1 MKISAISSS
10 GRRALAVCLA
20 AGLALSACSKEEE
33 TQKGETSTSTT
44 TSQADAKKSEDKDKK
59 KAEEKKAE
67 EKKAAEKKK
76 AEEEKKAEAEKKQ
89 AKAKKEEAKKAQA
102 AKQAQQEQAKE
113 QPQAPG
119 GAPAQGNAGNDEKE
133 IRDLVMGMNAHVN
146 NPHAYMNYR
155 RDNACQR
162 VRNEV
167 GDGAFDEAA
176 NNLAGTGLN
185 LIPRIDSINSV
196 KVNGNT
202 ARVETTASAQG
213 QAQPAPID
221 LVKEGGRWK
230 FCG

>member
-1 MKISAISSS
+1 MKISAIPSS

-33 TQKGETSTSTT
+33 TQKNEKSTSTT

-59 KAEEKKAE
+59 KTEDKKAEEKAAEEKKAE
-67 EKKAAEKKK
+67 EKK
-76 AEEEKKAEAEKKQ
+76 KAEAEKKQ
-89 AKAKKEEAKKAQA
+89 AEAKEAEA
-102 AKQAQQEQAKE
+102 AKQNQQEQAKE
-113 QPQAPG
+113 QPKAPG
-119 GAPAQGNAGNDEKE
+119 AAPAQGNAANDEKE
-133 IRDLVMGMNAHVN
+133 IRDLVMGMNTHVN

-185 LIPRIDSINSV
+185 LIPRIDNINSV
-196 KVNGNT
+196 QVNGNT

-213 QAQPAPID
+213 QSQPAPID

>member
-1 MKISAISSS
+1 MKISAVSSS

-33 TQKGETSTSTT
+33 ASKDEKSTSTT

-59 KAEEKKAE
+59 KTEDKKAEEKAAEEKKAE
-67 EKKAAEKKK
+67 EKK
-76 AEEEKKAEAEKKQ
+76 KAEAEKKE
-89 AKAKKEEAKKAQA
+89 AEAKEAEA
-102 AKQAQQEQAKE
+102 AKQNQQEQAKE
-113 QPQAPG
+113 QPKAPG
-119 GAPAQGNAGNDEKE
+119 AAPAQGNAANDEKE
-133 IRDLVMGMNAHVN
+133 IRDLVMGMNTHVN

-185 LIPRIDSINSV
+185 LIPRIDNINSV
-196 KVNGNT
+196 QVNGNT

-213 QAQPAPID
+213 QSQPAPID

>member
-1 MKISAISSS
+1 MKISAVSSS

-20 AGLALSACSKEEE
+20 AGLVLSACSKEEE
-33 TQKGETSTSTT
+33 ASKDEKSTSTT

-89 AKAKKEEAKKAQA
+89 AEAKKAEA
-102 AKQAQQEQAKE
+102 AKQAQQEQPKE
-113 QPQAPG
+113 QG

-196 KVNGNT
+196 QVNGNT

>member
-1 MKISAISSS
+1 MKISAVSSS

-33 TQKGETSTSTT
+33 TQKNEKSTSTT

-59 KAEEKKAE
+59 KTEDKKAEEKAAEEKKAE
-67 EKKAAEKKK
+67 EKK
-76 AEEEKKAEAEKKQ
+76 KAEAEKKQ
-89 AKAKKEEAKKAQA
+89 AEAKEAEA
-102 AKQAQQEQAKE
+102 AKQNQQEQAKE
-113 QPQAPG
+113 QPKAPG
-119 GAPAQGNAGNDEKE
+119 AAPAQGNAANDEKE
-133 IRDLVMGMNAHVN
+133 IRDLVMGMNTHVN

-185 LIPRIDSINSV
+185 LIPRIDNINSV
-196 KVNGNT
+196 QVNGNT

-213 QAQPAPID
+213 QSQPAPID

>member
-1 MKISAISSS
+1 MKISAVSSS

-20 AGLALSACSKEEE
+20 AGLVLSACSKEEE
-33 TQKGETSTSTT
+33 ASKDEKSTSTT

-89 AKAKKEEAKKAQA
+89 AEA

-113 QPQAPG
+113 QPKAPG

-185 LIPRIDSINSV
+185 LIPRIDNINSV
-196 KVNGNT
+196 QVNGNT

-213 QAQPAPID
+213 QSQPAPID

>member
-1 MKISAISSS
+1 MKISAVSSS
-10 GRRALAVCLA
+10 GRRALVVCLA
-20 AGLALSACSKEEE
+20 AGLVLSACSKEEE
-33 TQKGETSTSTT
+33 ASKDEKSTSTT
-44 TSQADAKKSEDKDKK
+44 TSQAGAKRSEDKDKK

-89 AKAKKEEAKKAQA
+89 AEAKRAEA

-113 QPQAPG
+113 QPKAPG

-185 LIPRIDSINSV
+185 LIPRIDNINSV
-196 KVNGNT
+196 QVNGNT

-213 QAQPAPID
+213 QSQPAPID

>member
-1 MKISAISSS
+1 MKISAVSSS

-33 TQKGETSTSTT
+33 PSKDEKSTSTT
-44 TSQADAKKSEDKDKK
+44 TSQADAKKSEDKDKDKK

-67 EKKAAEKKK
+67 EKKAEEKKK
-76 AEEEKKAEAEKKQ
+76 AEDEKKQAEAKKAEA
-89 AKAKKEEAKKAQA
+89 
-102 AKQAQQEQAKE
+102 AKQNQQEQAKE
-113 QPQAPG
+113 QPKAPG
-119 GAPAQGNAGNDEKE
+119 AAPAQGNAANDEKE
-133 IRDLVMGMNAHVN
+133 IRDLVMGMNTHVN

-196 KVNGNT
+196 QVNGNT

-213 QAQPAPID
+213 QSQPAPID

>member
-1 MKISAISSS
+1 MKISAVSSS

-33 TQKGETSTSTT
+33 TQKDEKSTSTT

-89 AKAKKEEAKKAQA
+89 AEAKQAEA
-102 AKQAQQEQAKE
+102 AKQDQQEQAKE
-113 QPQAPG
+113 QPKAPG

-133 IRDLVMGMNAHVN
+133 IRDLVMGMNTHVN

-185 LIPRIDSINSV
+185 LIPRIDNINSV
-196 KVNGNT
+196 QVNGNT

-213 QAQPAPID
+213 QSQPAPID

>member
-1 MKISAISSS
+1 MKISAVSSS

-20 AGLALSACSKEEE
+20 AGLVLSACSKEEE
-33 TQKGETSTSTT
+33 ASKDEKSTSTT
-44 TSQADAKKSEDKDKK
+44 TSQADAKKSEDKDKDKK

-67 EKKAAEKKK
+67 EKKAEEKKK
-76 AEEEKKAEAEKKQ
+76 AEDEKKQAEAKKAEA
-89 AKAKKEEAKKAQA
+89 
-102 AKQAQQEQAKE
+102 AKQNQQEQAKK
-113 QPQAPG
+113 QPKAPG
-119 GAPAQGNAGNDEKE
+119 AAPAQGNAANDEKE
-133 IRDLVMGMNAHVN
+133 IRDLVMGMNTHVN

-185 LIPRIDSINSV
+185 LIPRIDNINSV
-196 KVNGNT
+196 RVNGNT

-213 QAQPAPID
+213 QSQPAPID

>member
-1 MKISAISSS
+1 MKISAVSSS
-10 GRRALAVCLA
+10 GRRALVVCLA
-20 AGLALSACSKEEE
+20 AWLVLSACSKEEE
-33 TQKGETSTSTT
+33 TQKDEKSTSTT
-44 TSQADAKKSEDKDKK
+44 TSQAGAKRSEDKDKK

-89 AKAKKEEAKKAQA
+89 AEAKRAEA

-113 QPQAPG
+113 QPKAPG

>member
-1 MKISAISSS
+1 MKISAVSSS

-33 TQKGETSTSTT
+33 ASKDEKSTSTT
-44 TSQADAKKSEDKDKK
+44 TSQADAKKSEDKDKD
-59 KAEEKKAE
+59 

-89 AKAKKEEAKKAQA
+89 AEAKKAEA

-113 QPQAPG
+113 QSKAPG
-119 GAPAQGNAGNDEKE
+119 AAPAQGNAANDEKE
-133 IRDLVMGMNAHVN
+133 IRDLVMGMNTHVN

-196 KVNGNT
+196 QVNGNT

-213 QAQPAPID
+213 QSQPAPID

>member
-1 MKISAISSS
+1 M
-10 GRRALAVCLA
+10 VCLA

-33 TQKGETSTSTT
+33 SQKDEKSTSTT
-44 TSQADAKKSEDKDKK
+44 TSQADAKNSEDKDKK

-67 EKKAAEKKK
+67 EKKAEEKKK
-76 AEEEKKAEAEKKQ
+76 EEEKKKSESEKKRAESAERAEQERAKEQ
-89 AKAKKEEAKKAQA
+89 AKAPAD
-102 AKQAQQEQAKE
+102 
-113 QPQAPG
+113 APG
-119 GAPAQGNAGNDEKE
+119 QGNAANDEKE

-155 RDNACQR
+155 RDHACQR

-185 LIPRIDSINSV
+185 LIPRINNINSV
-196 KVNGNT
+196 QINGNT
-202 ARVETTASAQG
+202 ARVETTAGAQG
-213 QAQPAPID
+213 QSQPAPID

>member
-1 MKISAISSS
+1 MKISAVSSS

-20 AGLALSACSKEEE
+20 AGLVLSACSKEEE
-33 TQKGETSTSTT
+33 TQKDEKSTSTT

-59 KAEEKKAE
+59 KVEEKKAE
-67 EKKAAEKKK
+67 EKKAEEK
-76 AEEEKKAEAEKKQ
+76 KKAEAEKKQ

-119 GAPAQGNAGNDEKE
+119 GAPAQGNAANDEKE
-133 IRDLVMGMNAHVN
+133 IRDLVMGMNTHVN

-196 KVNGNT
+196 QVNGNT

-213 QAQPAPID
+213 QSQPAPID

>member
-1 MKISAISSS
+1 MKISAVSSS

-33 TQKGETSTSTT
+33 ASKDEKSTSTT
-44 TSQADAKKSEDKDKK
+44 TSQADAKKSEDKDKDK
-59 KAEEKKAE
+59 KKAEDKKAEEKAAEEKKAE
-67 EKKAAEKKK
+67 ER
-76 AEEEKKAEAEKKQ
+76 KKAEAEKKQ
-89 AKAKKEEAKKAQA
+89 AEAKEAEA
-102 AKQAQQEQAKE
+102 AKQNQQEQAKE
-113 QPQAPG
+113 QPKAPG
-119 GAPAQGNAGNDEKE
+119 AAPAQGNAANDEKE
-133 IRDLVMGMNAHVN
+133 IRDLVMGMNTHVN

-185 LIPRIDSINSV
+185 LIPRIDNINSV
-196 KVNGNT
+196 QVNGNT

-213 QAQPAPID
+213 QSQPAPID

>member
-33 TQKGETSTSTT
+33 TQKDEKSTSTT

-89 AKAKKEEAKKAQA
+89 AEAKRAEA

-113 QPQAPG
+113 QPKAPG

>member
-1 MKISAISSS
+1 MKISAVSSS

-20 AGLALSACSKEEE
+20 AGLVLSACSKEEE
-33 TQKGETSTSTT
+33 ASKDEKSTSTT
-44 TSQADAKKSEDKDKK
+44 TSQAGAKRSEDKDKK

-89 AKAKKEEAKKAQA
+89 AEAKKAEA
-102 AKQAQQEQAKE
+102 AKQAQQEQPKE
-113 QPQAPG
+113 QG

-196 KVNGNT
+196 QVNGNT

>member
-1 MKISAISSS
+1 MKISAVSSS
-10 GRRALAVCLA
+10 GRRALVVCLA
-20 AGLALSACSKEEE
+20 AGLVLSACSKEEE
-33 TQKGETSTSTT
+33 ASKDEKSTSTT
-44 TSQADAKKSEDKDKK
+44 TSQAGAKRSEDKDKK

-89 AKAKKEEAKKAQA
+89 AEAKRAEA

-113 QPQAPG
+113 QPKAPG

-185 LIPRIDSINSV
+185 LIPRIDNINSV
-196 KVNGNT
+196 QVNGNT

>member
-1 MKISAISSS
+1 MKISAVSSS

-33 TQKGETSTSTT
+33 ASKDEKSTSTT

-76 AEEEKKAEAEKKQ
+76 AEAEKKR
-89 AKAKKEEAKKAQA
+89 AEAKKAEA

-113 QPQAPG
+113 QPKAPG
-119 GAPAQGNAGNDEKE
+119 GAPAQGNAANDEKE

-185 LIPRIDSINSV
+185 LIPRIDNINSV
-196 KVNGNT
+196 QVNGNT

-213 QAQPAPID
+213 QSQPAPID
-221 LVKEGGRWK
+221 LVKEDGRWK

>member
-1 MKISAISSS
+1 M
-10 GRRALAVCLA
+10 VCLA

-33 TQKGETSTSTT
+33 SQKDEKSTSTT

-67 EKKAAEKKK
+67 EKKAEEKK
-76 AEEEKKAEAEKKQ
+76 EEEKKKSESEKKRAESAERAEQERAKEQ
-89 AKAKKEEAKKAQA
+89 AKAPAG
-102 AKQAQQEQAKE
+102 
-113 QPQAPG
+113 APG
-119 GAPAQGNAGNDEKE
+119 QGNAANDEKE

-155 RDNACQR
+155 RDHACQR

-185 LIPRIDSINSV
+185 LIPRINNINSV
-196 KVNGNT
+196 QINGNT
-202 ARVETTASAQG
+202 ARVETTAGAQG
-213 QAQPAPID
+213 QSQPAPID

>member
-59 KAEEKKAE
+59 KAEEKKA
-67 EKKAAEKKK
+67 AEKNK
-76 AEEEKKAEAEKKQ
+76 AEEKKKAEAEKKQ

>member
-1 MKISAISSS
+1 MKISAVSSS

-20 AGLALSACSKEEE
+20 AGLVLSACSKEEE
-33 TQKGETSTSTT
+33 ASKDEKSTSTT
-44 TSQADAKKSEDKDKK
+44 TSQADAKKSEDKDKDKK

-89 AKAKKEEAKKAQA
+89 AEAKKAEA
-102 AKQAQQEQAKE
+102 AKQAQQEQPKE
-113 QPQAPG
+113 QG

-196 KVNGNT
+196 QVNGNT

>member
-1 MKISAISSS
+1 MKISAVSSS
-10 GRRALAVCLA
+10 GRRALVVCLA
-20 AGLALSACSKEEE
+20 AGLVLSACSKEEE
-33 TQKGETSTSTT
+33 ASKDEKSTSTT
-44 TSQADAKKSEDKDKK
+44 TSQAGAKRSEDKDKK

-89 AKAKKEEAKKAQA
+89 AEAKRAEA

-119 GAPAQGNAGNDEKE
+119 GAPAQGNAANDEKE
-133 IRDLVMGMNAHVN
+133 IRDLVMGMNTHVN

>member
-1 MKISAISSS
+1 MKISAVSSS

-33 TQKGETSTSTT
+33 ASKDEKSTSTT
-44 TSQADAKKSEDKDKK
+44 ASQADAKKSEDKDKK

-89 AKAKKEEAKKAQA
+89 AEAKKAEA

-113 QPQAPG
+113 QPKAPG

-196 KVNGNT
+196 QVNGNT

-213 QAQPAPID
+213 QSQPAPID

>member
-1 MKISAISSS
+1 MKISAVSSS

-33 TQKGETSTSTT
+33 ASKDEKSTSTT
-44 TSQADAKKSEDKDKK
+44 TSQADAKKSEDKDKDKK

-67 EKKAAEKKK
+67 EKKAEEKKK
-76 AEEEKKAEAEKKQ
+76 AEDEKKQAEAKKAEA
-89 AKAKKEEAKKAQA
+89 
-102 AKQAQQEQAKE
+102 AKQNQQEQAKE
-113 QPQAPG
+113 QPKAPG
-119 GAPAQGNAGNDEKE
+119 AAPAQGNAANDEKE
-133 IRDLVMGMNAHVN
+133 IRDLVMGMNTHVN

-185 LIPRIDSINSV
+185 LIPRIDNINSV
-196 KVNGNT
+196 RVNGNT

-213 QAQPAPID
+213 QSQPAPID

>member
-1 MKISAISSS
+1 MKISAVSSS

-33 TQKGETSTSTT
+33 ASKDEKSTSTT
-44 TSQADAKKSEDKDKK
+44 TSQADAKKSEDKDKDK
-59 KAEEKKAE
+59 KKAEDKKAEEKAAEEKKAE
-67 EKKAAEKKK
+67 EKK
-76 AEEEKKAEAEKKQ
+76 KAEAEKKQ
-89 AKAKKEEAKKAQA
+89 AEAKEAEA
-102 AKQAQQEQAKE
+102 AKQNQQEQAKE
-113 QPQAPG
+113 QPKAPG
-119 GAPAQGNAGNDEKE
+119 AAPAQGNAANDEKE
-133 IRDLVMGMNAHVN
+133 IRDLVMGMNTHVN

-185 LIPRIDSINSV
+185 LIPRIDNINSV
-196 KVNGNT
+196 QVNGNT

-213 QAQPAPID
+213 QSQPAPID

>member
-1 MKISAISSS
+1 MKISAVSSS

-33 TQKGETSTSTT
+33 ASKDEKSTSTT

-59 KAEEKKAE
+59 KTEDKKAEEKAAEEKKAE
-67 EKKAAEKKK
+67 EKK
-76 AEEEKKAEAEKKQ
+76 KAEAEKKQ
-89 AKAKKEEAKKAQA
+89 AESKEAEA
-102 AKQAQQEQAKE
+102 AKQNQQEQAKE
-113 QPQAPG
+113 QPKAPG
-119 GAPAQGNAGNDEKE
+119 AAPAQGNAANDEKE
-133 IRDLVMGMNAHVN
+133 IRDLVMGMNTHVN

-185 LIPRIDSINSV
+185 LIPRIDNINSV
-196 KVNGNT
+196 QVNGNT

-213 QAQPAPID
+213 QSQPAPID

>member
-1 MKISAISSS
+1 MKISAVSSS

-33 TQKGETSTSTT
+33 ASKDEKSTSTT

-59 KAEEKKAE
+59 KTEDKKAEEKAAEEKKAE
-67 EKKAAEKKK
+67 EKK
-76 AEEEKKAEAEKKQ
+76 KAEAEKKQ
-89 AKAKKEEAKKAQA
+89 AEAKEAEA
-102 AKQAQQEQAKE
+102 AKQNQQEQAKE
-113 QPQAPG
+113 QPKAPG
-119 GAPAQGNAGNDEKE
+119 AAPAQGNAANDEKE
-133 IRDLVMGMNAHVN
+133 IRDLVMGMNTHVN

-185 LIPRIDSINSV
+185 LIPRIDNINSV
-196 KVNGNT
+196 QVNGNT

-213 QAQPAPID
+213 QSQPAPID

>member
-1 MKISAISSS
+1 MKISAVSSS
-10 GRRALAVCLA
+10 GRRALVVCLA
-20 AGLALSACSKEEE
+20 AGLVLSACSKEEE
-33 TQKGETSTSTT
+33 ASKDEKSTSTT
-44 TSQADAKKSEDKDKK
+44 TSQAGAKRSEDKDKK

-89 AKAKKEEAKKAQA
+89 AEAKRAEA

-113 QPQAPG
+113 QPKAPG

-185 LIPRIDSINSV
+185 LIQRIDSINSV

>member
-1 MKISAISSS
+1 MKISAVSSS
-10 GRRALAVCLA
+10 GRRALVVCLA
-20 AGLALSACSKEEE
+20 AGLVLSACSKEEE
-33 TQKGETSTSTT
+33 ASKDEKSTSTT
-44 TSQADAKKSEDKDKK
+44 TSQAGAKRSEDKDKK

-89 AKAKKEEAKKAQA
+89 AEAKRAEA

-113 QPQAPG
+113 QPKAPG

>member
-1 MKISAISSS
+1 MKISAVSSS

-33 TQKGETSTSTT
+33 ASKDEKSTSTT

-59 KAEEKKAE
+59 KTEDKKAEEKAAEEKKAE
-67 EKKAAEKKK
+67 ER
-76 AEEEKKAEAEKKQ
+76 KKAEAEKKQ
-89 AKAKKEEAKKAQA
+89 AEAKEAEA
-102 AKQAQQEQAKE
+102 AKQNQQEQAKE
-113 QPQAPG
+113 QPKAPG
-119 GAPAQGNAGNDEKE
+119 AAPAQGNAANDEKE
-133 IRDLVMGMNAHVN
+133 IRDLVMGMNTHVN

-185 LIPRIDSINSV
+185 LIPRIDNINSV
-196 KVNGNT
+196 QVNGNT

-213 QAQPAPID
+213 QSQPAPID

>member
-1 MKISAISSS
+1 MKISAVSSS

-33 TQKGETSTSTT
+33 ASKDEKSTSTT

-59 KAEEKKAE
+59 KTEDKKAEEKAAEEKKAE
-67 EKKAAEKKK
+67 EKK
-76 AEEEKKAEAEKKQ
+76 KAEAEKKQ
-89 AKAKKEEAKKAQA
+89 AEAKEAEA
-102 AKQAQQEQAKE
+102 AKQNQQEQAKE
-113 QPQAPG
+113 QPKAPG
-119 GAPAQGNAGNDEKE
+119 AAPAQGNAANDEKE
-133 IRDLVMGMNAHVN
+133 IRDFVMGMNTHVN

-185 LIPRIDSINSV
+185 LIPRIDNINSV
-196 KVNGNT
+196 QVNGNT

-213 QAQPAPID
+213 QSQPAPID
-221 LVKEGGRWK
+221 LDKEGGRWK